1 MIKRKISIRKF
12 VDIIY
17 NKFLSFFLV
26 NHEKAKL
33 HLFLKVSLFKAR
45 VFVHL
50 RPSVLDPAG
59 EATRSA
65 TKRLGIDG
73 VTQLRI
79 GKSIELEIEAA
90 NKEDA
95 RSKIE
100 LMSDRLLANP
110 VIEDWTLEFKDEQKV
125 ATN

>member
-1 MIKRKISIRKF
+1 M
-12 VDIIY
+12 Y
-17 NKFLSFFLV
+17 
-26 NHEKAKL
+26 
-33 HLFLKVSLFKAR
+33 LFKAR

-73 VTQLRI
+73 VRHLRI

-95 RSKIE
+95 RLKIE

-110 VIEDWTLEFKDEQKV
+110 VIEDWSLEFKDEKK
-125 ATN
+125 ALTN

>member
-1 MIKRKISIRKF
+1 M
-12 VDIIY
+12 
-17 NKFLSFFLV
+17 
-26 NHEKAKL
+26 
-33 HLFLKVSLFKAR
+33 SLFQAR

-59 EATRSA
+59 EAARSA

-73 VTQLRI
+73 VTQIRI

-95 RSKIE
+95 QSKIE
-100 LMSDRLLANP
+100 LISDRLLANP
-110 VIEDWTLEFKDEQKV
+110 VIEDWNMELKDEHQPI
-125 ATN
+125 NN

>member
-1 MIKRKISIRKF
+1 M
-12 VDIIY
+12 
-17 NKFLSFFLV
+17 
-26 NHEKAKL
+26 
-33 HLFLKVSLFKAR
+33 SLFKAR

-79 GKSIELEIEAA
+79 GKSIDLEIEAA

-110 VIEDWTLEFKDEQKV
+110 VIEDWTLEFKEEQK
-125 ATN
+125 AIAN

>member
-1 MIKRKISIRKF
+1 M
-12 VDIIY
+12 
-17 NKFLSFFLV
+17 
-26 NHEKAKL
+26 
-33 HLFLKVSLFKAR
+33 SLFKAS
-45 VFVHL
+45 VYVHL

-59 EATRSA
+59 EATRAA

-79 GKSIELEIEAA
+79 GKSIELEIEAS

-110 VIEDWTLEFKDEQKV
+110 VIEDWTLEFKNEQK
-125 ATN
+125 ALKN

>member
-1 MIKRKISIRKF
+1 M
-12 VDIIY
+12 
-17 NKFLSFFLV
+17 
-26 NHEKAKL
+26 
-33 HLFLKVSLFKAR
+33 SLFKAR

-79 GKSIELEIEAA
+79 GKSIELEIEAV
-90 NKEDA
+90 NKEEA

-100 LMSDRLLANP
+100 LMSDRLLSNP
-110 VIEDWTLEFKDEQKV
+110 VIEDWSLEFNDEETVLK
-125 ATN
+125 N

>member
-1 MIKRKISIRKF
+1 M
-12 VDIIY
+12 
-17 NKFLSFFLV
+17 
-26 NHEKAKL
+26 
-33 HLFLKVSLFKAR
+33 
-45 VFVHL
+45 
-50 RPSVLDPAG
+50 DPAG

-90 NKEDA
+90 DKEDA
-95 RSKIE
+95 RTKIE

-110 VIEDWTLEFKDEQKV
+110 VIEDWTLEFKDEQK
-125 ATN
+125 ALKN

>member
-1 MIKRKISIRKF
+1 M
-12 VDIIY
+12 
-17 NKFLSFFLV
+17 
-26 NHEKAKL
+26 
-33 HLFLKVSLFKAR
+33 SLFKAR

-65 TKRLGIDG
+65 TKRLGIEG

-79 GKSIELEIEAA
+79 GKSIELEVEAK
-90 NKEDA
+90 NQDEA

-100 LMSDRLLANP
+100 LLSDRLLANP
-110 VIEDWTLEFKDEQKV
+110 VIEDWNLEFNDEQS
-125 ATN
+125 AQIN

>member
-1 MIKRKISIRKF
+1 MLGLTKEKK
-12 VDIIY
+12 V
-17 NKFLSFFLV
+17 KFLLFF
-26 NHEKAKL
+26 
-33 HLFLKVSLFKAR
+33 KVSLFKAR
-45 VFVHL
+45 DFVHL

-90 NKEDA
+90 DKEDA

-110 VIEDWTLEFKDEQKV
+110 VIEDWTLEFKDEQK
-125 ATN
+125 ALKN

>member
-1 MIKRKISIRKF
+1 M
-12 VDIIY
+12 
-17 NKFLSFFLV
+17 
-26 NHEKAKL
+26 
-33 HLFLKVSLFKAR
+33 SLFKAR

-90 NKEDA
+90 DKDDA

-110 VIEDWTLEFKDEQKV
+110 VICLLYTSPSPRDGTSSRMPSS
-125 ATN
+125 A

>member
-1 MIKRKISIRKF
+1 M
-12 VDIIY
+12 
-17 NKFLSFFLV
+17 
-26 NHEKAKL
+26 
-33 HLFLKVSLFKAR
+33 SLFKAR

-73 VTQLRI
+73 VTKLRI
-79 GKSIELEIEAA
+79 GKSIEIDIEAES
-90 NKEDA
+90 KEDA

-100 LMSDRLLANP
+100 LMSDRLLSNP
-110 VIEDWTLEFKDEQKV
+110 VIEDWSLEFKDEQI
-125 ATN
+125 ALNN

>member
-1 MIKRKISIRKF
+1 M
-12 VDIIY
+12 
-17 NKFLSFFLV
+17 
-26 NHEKAKL
+26 
-33 HLFLKVSLFKAR
+33 SLFKAR

-59 EATRSA
+59 EAARSA

-95 RSKIE
+95 RAKIE

-110 VIEDWTLEFKDEQKV
+110 VIEDWTLEFWGENKSL
-125 ATN
+125 TN

>member
-1 MIKRKISIRKF
+1 M
-12 VDIIY
+12 
-17 NKFLSFFLV
+17 
-26 NHEKAKL
+26 
-33 HLFLKVSLFKAR
+33 SLFKAR

-50 RPSVLDPAG
+50 RPPVLDPAG

-90 NKEDA
+90 DKEDA

-110 VIEDWTLEFKDEQKV
+110 VIEDWTLEFKDEQK
-125 ATN
+125 ALKN

>member
-1 MIKRKISIRKF
+1 M
-12 VDIIY
+12 
-17 NKFLSFFLV
+17 
-26 NHEKAKL
+26 
-33 HLFLKVSLFKAR
+33 SLFKAR

-90 NKEDA
+90 YKEDA
-95 RSKIE
+95 RTKIK

-110 VIEDWTLEFKDEQKV
+110 VIEDWTLEFKDEQK
-125 ATN
+125 ALKN

>member
-1 MIKRKISIRKF
+1 M
-12 VDIIY
+12 
-17 NKFLSFFLV
+17 
-26 NHEKAKL
+26 
-33 HLFLKVSLFKAR
+33 SLFKAR

-73 VTQLRI
+73 VTHLRI
-79 GKSIELEIEAA
+79 GKSIDLEIEAK
-90 NKEDA
+90 NKADA
-95 RSKIE
+95 RLKIE

-110 VIEDWTLEFKDEQKV
+110 VIEDWTLEFQDEQKSLK
-125 ATN
+125 N

>member
-1 MIKRKISIRKF
+1 M
-12 VDIIY
+12 
-17 NKFLSFFLV
+17 
-26 NHEKAKL
+26 
-33 HLFLKVSLFKAR
+33 SLFQAR

-73 VTQLRI
+73 VIQLRI

-100 LMSDRLLANP
+100 LMSDRLFANP
-110 VIEDWTLEFKDEQKV
+110 VIEDWTLEFKDEQK
-125 ATN
+125 ALKN

>member
-1 MIKRKISIRKF
+1 M
-12 VDIIY
+12 
-17 NKFLSFFLV
+17 
-26 NHEKAKL
+26 
-33 HLFLKVSLFKAR
+33 
-45 VFVHL
+45 
-50 RPSVLDPAG
+50 DPAG

-90 NKEDA
+90 NKDDA

-100 LMSDRLLANP
+100 LMSNRLLANP
-110 VIEDWTLEFKDEQKV
+110 VIEDWTLEFNDEQK
-125 ATN
+125 ALKN

>member
-1 MIKRKISIRKF
+1 M
-12 VDIIY
+12 
-17 NKFLSFFLV
+17 
-26 NHEKAKL
+26 
-33 HLFLKVSLFKAR
+33 
-45 VFVHL
+45 
-50 RPSVLDPAG
+50 DPAG

-90 NKEDA
+90 NKEEA

-110 VIEDWTLEFKDEQKV
+110 VIEDWSLEFKGEQKTL
-125 ATN
+125 TN